1 MDSTTTAEK
10 LAYKYSL
17 YKLDRLARLELTD
30 RLLKLEQLE
39 QLSKTLIRIAWYG
52 TKGYETY
59 TFRLFDATKVIEQ
72 NQHKVDLKVWIL

>member
-10 LAYKYSL
+10 LAYKYTL
-17 YKLDRLARLELTD
+17 YKLDRIERLELID

-39 QLSKTLIRIAWYG
+39 QLSKTFVRIAWYG
-52 TKGYETY
+52 ANGYETY

-72 NQHKVDLKVWIL
+72 NQHKVDLKIWVL